1 MYIYIYYKRQENLLF
16 IINLEKK
23 IYIYLI
29 NKILVCSKYIIYT

>member
-23 IYIYLI
+23 IYISDKQNSCL
-29 NKILVCSKYIIYT
+29 